1 MGRVRGQRR
10 RWTRWVLLL
19 ALVVAA
25 ASAWLAVGVARFPQA
40 AIPGPIGGPEIAMDV
55 NTLLGKKGPA
65 FALRDGDGRIYQVTP
80 GGTRRPLVLI
90 SHMGYY

>member
-1 MGRVRGQRR
+1 MGRARGQRR
-10 RWTRWVLLL
+10 RWTRWVPLS

-25 ASAWLAVGVARFPQA
+25 AGAWYAAGAARPPQA
-40 AIPGPIGGPEIAMDV
+40 AIPGPIGGPEIAVDV

-80 GGTRRPLVLI
+80 GGTGRPLVLI